1 VALSLAKQNIAS
13 NILKCVMGCVLVTSL
28 TSYRQRMYLRWP
40 GHLFGAVTGLGT
52 GVILGIALSTQ
63 DTFKQFEKLG
73 DNYDFSRKV
82 ISDLEKNR
90 MDKQ

>member
-1 VALSLAKQNIAS
+1 
-13 NILKCVMGCVLVTSL
+13 MGCVLVTSV

-40 GHLFGAVTGLGT
+40 GHVFGAVTGLGT

-63 DTFKQFEKLG
+63 DTFQQFEKLG

>member
-1 VALSLAKQNIAS
+1 
-13 NILKCVMGCVLVTSL
+13 
-28 TSYRQRMYLRWP
+28 MYLRWP
-40 GHLFGAVTGLGT
+40 GQLFGAVTGLGT